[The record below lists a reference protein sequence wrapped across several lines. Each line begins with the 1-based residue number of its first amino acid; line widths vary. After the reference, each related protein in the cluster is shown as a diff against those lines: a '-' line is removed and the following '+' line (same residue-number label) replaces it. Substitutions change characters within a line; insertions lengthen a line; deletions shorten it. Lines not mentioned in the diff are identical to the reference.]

1 MLKYIK
7 IFYIYYP
14 LRKSG
19 IMSNKDDIAAGFDIG
34 TTTSC
39 AAIWMND
46 RVEIIPDTQTG
57 SRIIP
62 SYVSFSDEEKLVGDA
77 AKNQSTMN
85 PKNTVY
91 DTKRLI
97 GRKFTDEVVQKD
109 VKLWSFGV
117 SGDKDNKPLINV
129 KYKNEEKTF
138 HPEEVSAMVI
148 QRLKETTESFIGHPL
163 KKVVITVP
171 AYFNDS
177 QRQATKDAGAIAGLE
192 VLRIINEPTAAAIAY
207 GLDKTEDKKEKNI
220 LVFDCGGGTHDV
232 SILTLDGGIFE
243 VKATGGDTH
252 LGGSDIDNLIV
263 DYLCDDIK
271 KKFKKDVRE
280 NARALKRLNIS
291 AEKAKKNLSA
301 ASTTTIEV
309 DSLMDGVD
317 YNTNLTRAKFES
329 LADKVFQ
336 RTLKPLEQLLK
347 DAKMGKSDIDEIV
360 LVGGTTRIP
369 KLQELLSSYFNGKQ
383 LNKSLNPDEA
393 VAYGAA
399 VQASI
404 LTGQGNSKTNEL
416 LLLDVAPLSLGIET
430 AGGVMTKII
439 ERNTTIPTKKSQVF
453 STYADNQPG
462 VDIKI
467 YEGERGFTKDN
478 NLLGSFHLD
487 GIPPMPRGQAQIEVS
502 FDIDAN
508 GIMNIT
514 AEEKSTKKTNNI
526 TITNDKGRL
535 SKEQI
540 DEMIKKAEEFKEEDN
555 KQKELIEAK
564 NGLENYLYNLKNSM
578 TKRDDSPAIL
588 DEIKEELDPIIDE
601 GLKWLEENDKGDVE
615 LYKNKQKELEE
626 KVNPLMQKLYS
637 QEMPG
642 GMPGGMP
649 EGMPDMSGGMPD
661 MSGGMP
667 EGMSGDSGPTIDE
680 VD

>member
-1 MLKYIK
+1 MT
-7 IFYIYYP
+7 
-14 LRKSG
+14 
-19 IMSNKDDIAAGFDIG
+19 NTEDIAAGFDIG

-39 AAIWMND
+39 AAIWIND

-62 SYVSFSDEEKLVGDA
+62 SYVSFNENEKLVGDA

-85 PKNTVY
+85 PKNTIY

-97 GRKFTDEVVQKD
+97 GRKYTDDVVQQD
-109 VKLWSFGV
+109 IKLWSFNV
-117 SGDKDNKPLINV
+117 SGDNNNKPLINV

-138 HPEEVSAMVI
+138 HPEEISAMVI
-148 QRLKETTESFIGHPL
+148 QRLKETTESYLGHPL

-207 GLDKTEDKKEKNI
+207 GLDKTGDKKEKNI

-243 VKATGGDTH
+243 VKSTGGDTH

-271 KKFKKDVRE
+271 KKHKMDVRE
-280 NARALKRLNIS
+280 NARALKRLNIA

-301 ASTTTIEV
+301 SSTTTIEV

-317 YNTNLTRAKFES
+317 YNTTLSRAKFES

-336 RTLKPLEQLLK
+336 RTLKPIDQLLK
-347 DAKMGKSDIDEIV
+347 DAKMSKGDIHEIV

-369 KLQELLSSYFNGKQ
+369 RLQELLSEYFNGKQ

-439 ERNTTIPTKKSQVF
+439 ERNTTIPTKKSQIF
-453 STYADNQPG
+453 STYSDNQPG

-502 FDIDAN
+502 FDVDAN

-555 KQKELIEAK
+555 KQKELIETK

-578 TKRDDSPAIL
+578 KKNENSPPTI
-588 DEIKEELDPIIDE
+588 DEIKSEIDPIIDE
-601 GLKWLEENDKGDVE
+601 GLKWLEENTNEDIE
-615 LYKNKQKELEE
+615 TYKNKQKELEE
-626 KVNPLMQKLYS
+626 KVNPLMQKFYS
-637 QEMPG
+637 SQMPSG
-642 GMPGGMP
+642 PP
-649 EGMPDMSGGMPD
+649 PDMNAGENPGENNAD
-661 MSGGMP
+661 
-667 EGMSGDSGPTIDE
+667 DLD
-680 VD
+680 

>member
-1 MLKYIK
+1 MV
-7 IFYIYYP
+7 
-14 LRKSG
+14 
-19 IMSNKDDIAAGFDIG
+19 NTDEIAAGFDIG

-39 AAIWMND
+39 AAVWLND
-46 RVEIIPDTQTG
+46 RVEIIPDGQTG

-91 DTKRLI
+91 DAKRLI
-97 GRKFTDEVVQKD
+97 GRKFNDAVVQED
-109 VKLWSFGV
+109 IKLWSFNV
-117 SGDKDNKPLINV
+117 TGDSNNKPLINV
-129 KYKNEEKTF
+129 KYKKEDKQF
-138 HPEEVSAMVI
+138 HPEEISAMVI
-148 QRLKETTESFIGHPL
+148 QRLKETTESFLGHPL

-207 GLDKTEDKKEKNI
+207 GLDKTDDKQERNI

-263 DYLCDDIK
+263 EWLCEDIK
-271 KKFKKDVRE
+271 KRMKKDVRE
-280 NARALKRLNIS
+280 NARALKRLNIA
-291 AEKAKKNLSA
+291 AEKAKKTLSA
-301 ASTTTIEV
+301 STTTTIEV
-309 DSLMDGVD
+309 ESLLDGVD
-317 YNTNLTRAKFES
+317 YNTSLTRAKFEQ
-329 LADKVFQ
+329 LADKVFT
-336 RTLKPLEQLLK
+336 RTLEPLDRLLK
-347 DAKMGKSDIDEIV
+347 DAKMSKGDIHEIV

-369 KLQELLSSYFNGKQ
+369 RVQELLSNYFNGKQ

-393 VAYGAA
+393 IAYGAA

-404 LTGQGNSKTNEL
+404 LTGQGNSKTSEL

-439 ERNTTIPTKKSQVF
+439 ERNTTIPTKKSQTF
-453 STYADNQPG
+453 STYSDNQPG

-487 GIPPMPRGQAQIEVS
+487 GIPPMPRGQPQIEVS
-502 FDIDAN
+502 FDVDAN
-508 GIMNIT
+508 GIMNIS
-514 AEEKSTKKTNNI
+514 AEEKTTKKTNNI

-540 DEMIKKAEEFKEEDN
+540 EEMIKKAEEYKDADN
-555 KQKELIEAK
+555 KLKEKIEAK

-588 DEIKEELDPIIDE
+588 DEIKTELDPIIEE
-601 GLKWLEENDKGDVE
+601 GIKWLENNDKEETDV
-615 LYKNKQKELEE
+615 YKEKQKELEA

-637 QEMPG
+637 QGVPPSG
-642 GMPGGMP
+642 VDIPQSQSP
-649 EGMPDMSGGMPD
+649 PDDINIKS
-661 MSGGMP
+661 SN
-667 EGMSGDSGPTIDE
+667 EDE

>member
-1 MLKYIK
+1 MV
-7 IFYIYYP
+7 
-14 LRKSG
+14 
-19 IMSNKDDIAAGFDIG
+19 NTDEIAAGFDIG

-39 AAIWMND
+39 AAVWLND
-46 RVEIIPDTQTG
+46 RVEIIPDGQTG

-91 DTKRLI
+91 DAKRLI
-97 GRKFTDEVVQKD
+97 GRKFNDAVVQED
-109 VKLWSFGV
+109 IKLWSFNV
-117 SGDKDNKPLINV
+117 TGDSNNKPLINV
-129 KYKNEEKTF
+129 KYKNEDKQF
-138 HPEEVSAMVI
+138 HPEEISAMVI
-148 QRLKETTESFIGHPL
+148 QRLKETTESFLGHPL

-177 QRQATKDAGAIAGLE
+177 QRQATKDAGTIAGLE

-207 GLDKTEDKKEKNI
+207 GLDKTDDKHERNI

-263 DYLCDDIK
+263 EWLCEDIK
-271 KKFKKDVRE
+271 KRMKKDVRE
-280 NARALKRLNIS
+280 NARALKRLNIA
-291 AEKAKKNLSA
+291 AEKAKKTLSA
-301 ASTTTIEV
+301 STTTTIEV
-309 DSLMDGVD
+309 ESLLDGVD
-317 YNTNLTRAKFES
+317 YNTTLTRAKFEQ
-329 LADKVFQ
+329 LADKVFT
-336 RTLKPLEQLLK
+336 RTLDPLDRLLK
-347 DAKMGKSDIDEIV
+347 DAKMSKGDIHEIV

-369 KLQELLSSYFNGKQ
+369 RVQELLSNYFNGKQ

-393 VAYGAA
+393 IAYGAA

-404 LTGQGNSKTNEL
+404 LTGQGNSKTSEL

-439 ERNTTIPTKKSQVF
+439 ERNTTIPTKKSQTF

-487 GIPPMPRGQAQIEVS
+487 GIPPMPRGQPQIEVS
-502 FDIDAN
+502 FDVDAN

-514 AEEKSTKKTNNI
+514 AEEKTTKKTNNI

-540 DEMIKKAEEFKEEDN
+540 EEMIKKAEEYKEEDN
-555 KQKELIEAK
+555 KLKERIEAK
-564 NGLENYLYNLKNSM
+564 GGLENYLYNLKN
-578 TKRDDSPAIL
+578 TICKKEDSPPVL
-588 DEIKEELDPIIDE
+588 DEIKAELDPIIEE
-601 GLKWLEENDKGDVE
+601 GLKWLENNDKEETSV
-615 LYKNKQKELEE
+615 YKDKQKELED

-637 QEMPG
+637 QNMP
-642 GMPGGMP
+642 PGAEVNM
-649 EGMPDMSGGMPD
+649 
-661 MSGGMP
+661 
-667 EGMSGDSGPTIDE
+667 GPSDE
-680 VD
+680 IKVNKVDPSKEDELD

>member
-1 MLKYIK
+1 LHLIS
-7 IFYIYYP
+7 I
-14 LRKSG
+14 RKSG
-19 IMSNKDDIAAGFDIG
+19 IMGKENEIAAGFDIG

-39 AAIWMND
+39 AAIWIND

-57 SRIIP
+57 SRIVP
-62 SYVSFSDEEKLVGDA
+62 SYVSFGETEKLVGDA

-85 PKNTVY
+85 PKNTIY

-97 GRKFTDEVVQKD
+97 GRKYTDDVVQKD
-109 VKLWSFGV
+109 IKLWSFAV

-138 HPEEVSAMVI
+138 HPEEISAMVI
-148 QRLKETTESFIGHPL
+148 QRLKDTTESYLGHEL

-207 GLDKTEDKKEKNI
+207 GLDKTDDKREKNI

-271 KKFKKDVRE
+271 KKHKMDVRE
-280 NARALKRLNIS
+280 NARALKRLNIA
-291 AEKAKKNLSA
+291 AEKAKKNLSS
-301 ASTTTIEV
+301 ASTTSVEI

-317 YNTNLTRAKFES
+317 YNTNLSRAKFES

-347 DAKMGKSDIDEIV
+347 DAKMGKSDIHEIV

-502 FDIDAN
+502 FDVDAN

-555 KQKELIEAK
+555 KQKELIETK

-578 TKRDDSPAIL
+578 TKNENSPAAL
-588 DEIKEELDPIIDE
+588 DEVKEELDPIIEE
-601 GLKWLEENDKGDVE
+601 GLKWLEDNDNEDIDT
-615 LYKNKQKELEE
+615 YKNKQKELEE

-637 QEMPG
+637 SQAP
-642 GMPGGMP
+642 PGGMP
-649 EGMPDMSGGMPD
+649 EGMPGDMPGTT
-661 MSGGMP
+661 
-667 EGMSGDSGPTIDE
+667 EPTIDE

>member
-1 MLKYIK
+1 MHLIS
-7 IFYIYYP
+7 I
-14 LRKSG
+14 RKSG
-19 IMSNKDDIAAGFDIG
+19 IMGKENEIAAGFDIG

-39 AAIWMND
+39 AAIWIND

-57 SRIIP
+57 SRIVP
-62 SYVSFSDEEKLVGDA
+62 SYVSFGETEKLVGDA

-85 PKNTVY
+85 PKNTIY

-97 GRKFTDEVVQKD
+97 GRKYTDDVVQKD
-109 VKLWSFGV
+109 IKLWSFAV

-138 HPEEVSAMVI
+138 HPEEISAMVI
-148 QRLKETTESFIGHPL
+148 QRLKDTTESYLGHEL

-207 GLDKTEDKKEKNI
+207 GLDKTDDKREKNI

-271 KKFKKDVRE
+271 KKHKMDVRE
-280 NARALKRLNIS
+280 NARALKRLNIA
-291 AEKAKKNLSA
+291 AEKAKKNLSS
-301 ASTTTIEV
+301 ASTTSVEI

-317 YNTNLTRAKFES
+317 YNTNLSRAKFES

-347 DAKMGKSDIDEIV
+347 DAKMGKSDIHEIV

-502 FDIDAN
+502 FDVDAN

-555 KQKELIEAK
+555 KQKELIETK

-578 TKRDDSPAIL
+578 TKNENSPAAL
-588 DEIKEELDPIIDE
+588 DEVKEELDPIIEE
-601 GLKWLEENDKGDVE
+601 GLKWLEDNDNEDIDT
-615 LYKNKQKELEE
+615 YKNKQKELEE

-637 QEMPG
+637 SQAP
-642 GMPGGMP
+642 PGGMP
-649 EGMPDMSGGMPD
+649 EGMPGGMP
-661 MSGGMP
+661 GTT
-667 EGMSGDSGPTIDE
+667 EPTIDE